1 MGETKVVQEIRRRTI
16 SFLLTFILAMATPVF
31 AEVSSSDPE
40 KLKQELE
47 SLEAEIAKFQELM
60 KNTENQK
67 SDLEDTLEVN
77 EKSIGRILKKIKQ
90 IQEDLVRSE
99 DKLSSL
105 TGEQNQLNKQKA
117 IQQDHIIQ
125 QIRASH
131 ELGNQQYLKVV
142 LNQEDPNQLARM
154 LTYYDYFNRA
164 RLERIESY
172 EATIAELDIIEAKIT
187 AQVLSL
193 NNQQMQLDEQKS
205 GLLVVQ
211 AQKELVLVALNEE
224 ISRTGDAIEKRES
237 DRERL
242 EALLERI
249 VAGIAN
255 LPTSADAVPFSNMR
269 GNLFLPAAGKI
280 IRTFGARR
288 SEGKLR
294 WDGVLIKTDEGEP
307 VHSIHYGRVVFS
319 DWLRGYGLLLIIN
332 HGEGYMS
339 LYGHNQVLFRE
350 TGDWVTAGEL
360 IANVG
365 NSGGQ
370 RESGLYF
377 EIRSA
382 GKPSDPQLWCHA
394 RPVKAA

>member
-1 MGETKVVQEIRRRTI
+1 VVQEIRRRTI

>member
-1 MGETKVVQEIRRRTI
+1 MVQEIRRRTI
-16 SFLLTFILAMATPVF
+16 SFLLTFLLAVTTPVF

-47 SLEAEIAKFQELM
+47 SLGAEIAKFRELM
-60 KNTENQK
+60 KNTQNQR

-105 TGEQNQLNKQKA
+105 TSEQNQLNKQKV

-142 LNQEDPNQLARM
+142 LNQEDPNQLARI
-154 LTYYDYFNRA
+154 LTYYDYFNHA
-164 RLERIESY
+164 RLEQIESY
-172 EATIAELDIIEAKIT
+172 EATIAELDIIETKIT

-211 AQKELVLVALNEE
+211 AQKVLVLAALNEE

-255 LPTSADAVPFSNMR
+255 LPTSADAAPFSNMR
-269 GNLFLPAAGKI
+269 GNLLLPAAGKI

-294 WDGVLIKTDEGEP
+294 WGGVLIKTDEGEP

-394 RPVKAA
+394 RPVKAV

>member
-1 MGETKVVQEIRRRTI
+1 MVQEIRRRTI